1 MFARIGVGILRIL
14 EVMGVQAR
22 IYHYRQIVHTFYVY
36 T

>member
-1 MFARIGVGILRIL
+1 MFTRTSVGILRIL
-14 EVMGVQAR
+14 ETMGVEAR

>member
-22 IYHYRQIVHTFYVY
+22 MSLYKQIAHAF
-36 T
+36 